1 MERNISP
8 MPSYLVGSVWS
19 VLGLEDALVVIIAGP
34 FAADRGSPEF
44 LVAPLYT
51 GREPGFVWTAEDVRL
66 ETSETGLEE
75 PRFAAIWN
83 ARPILEADLAL
94 QVGMLTEEAT
104 IAVRDSYWA
113 SLNERPLGANPRL
126 GRAVKSKKDPAAQF
140 QARELERWE
149 PFSGRVFSTPSEAS
163 ASAWYSIGEVWTLTL
178 DDVAGLSKAMEDTE
192 SLLGPIRLDAIG
204 NNKAVF
210 TTTVS
215 AWSGIHA
222 DQDLFSPIEPIHTFI
237 LNWGSFAGC
246 GVILDAKGREELEEV
261 PSASELS
268 KAA

>member
-1 MERNISP
+1 
-8 MPSYLVGSVWS
+8 MPSHLVGSVWS

-51 GREPGFVWTAEDVRL
+51 GREPAFVWTAEDVRL
-66 ETSETGLEE
+66 EASETGLEE

-94 QVGMLTEEAT
+94 QVGTLTEEAT

-113 SLNERPLGANPRL
+113 SLNERPLGVNPRL
-126 GRAVKSKKDPAAQF
+126 GRVVKSVKDPAAQF
-140 QARELERWE
+140 QARELEKWE
-149 PFSGRVFSTPSEAS
+149 PFSGRVFSMPSEAS
-163 ASAWYSIGEVWTLTL
+163 ASASARYSIGDVWTLTL

-192 SLLGPIRLDAIG
+192 SLLGPIRLDAVG
-204 NNKAVF
+204 KNKAVF

-215 AWSGIHA
+215 AWSGIGA
-222 DQDLFSPIEPIHTFI
+222 DQDLFSPIHPIQTYVV
-237 LNWGSFAGC
+237 NWGSFAGC
-246 GVILDAKGREELEEV
+246 GMTLDAKGREELEEV
-261 PSASELS
+261 PAGSELS